1 MDEETCKSTLKRKN
15 ITTREQLLQYIKTLK
30 HNDRIRGTDSREKII
45 AMAFCGQYYLQ
56 IRSPSPKQRGR
67 LPSPKQRG
75 RSPSRERSPSKQK
88 EQEGGEG
95 IQIVFS
101 VLQKTEDIEL
111 PSSLSK
117 ETDIDNSLISTA
129 LAMMLDYFK
138 HVEDKEDSSMT
149 SKFINATM
157 NTIKALIRIP
167 LKFSQFV
174 LTNKTLFSILFML
187 IKILKVVFCI
197 WTSGLVNKKLIKK
210 TIESVTKHFA
220 GESEIG
226 KAFSELLTEITTCF
240 GNHGLNLAL
249 VGICL
254 STFVVK
260 KLSGYNLSKFT
271 LWIWTTLT
279 SILSYATSKFSE
291 HFSNLSSFQELIKD
305 PSGSVA
311 KMIFGKEFRTGDDV
325 KFFENTLR
333 FQGNIPK
340 EVENNNFYGF
350 GIFRGNTLPEKLVH
364 FMKGES
370 DIFILSVILNFIPV
384 KFLKWFIFHL
394 SDFMIENVQIQA
406 LQNLVKT
413 FKKTTGSC
421 LDLLNWIMTTSVDY
435 EVIKYVILQMK
446 DLFMDV
452 IPCLF
457 AKIKGYIIRLYDKD
471 YDDDELVNCCGSNI
485 QSAIELAMRKEF
497 NTWSNTGEW
506 IADSVQDFFNS
517 GGLMFKSLRK
527 RTLGWDGKS
536 LSKGRRKF
544 SGFKTKRSKI
554 FKDGAGAAPDVVVG
568 TSNIMNGVTYKTG
581 RIHLSLEEMFNLWE
595 LFTSNNNTLQFKQIT
610 LNDRA
615 GAGVVI
621 KHDLYNIKIKSE
633 VLREKLSK
641 SDDSEI
647 YPGVNEFKFMDI
659 YSYEIDTSPT
669 PITDGAHK
677 KFHYKKSQP
686 KKKIYLKTRVTSKK
700 QQQ

>member
-1 MDEETCKSTLKRKN
+1 MDEETCKRTLKRKN

-30 HNDRIRGTDSREKII
+30 HNDRINGTDSREKIY
-45 AMAFCGQYYLQ
+45 AMASCGQYYLQ
-56 IRSPSPKQRGR
+56 RGS
-67 LPSPKQRG
+67 PSPKQRG
-75 RSPSRERSPSKQK
+75 RSPSRKRSPSKQK

-249 VGICL
+249 VGVCL

-260 KLSGYNLSKFT
+260 KLSGYNLSEFT

-279 SILSYATSKFSE
+279 SILSNATSKFSE

-311 KMIFGKEFRTGDDV
+311 KMIFGKEFRTG
-325 KFFENTLR
+325 TLR

-435 EVIKYVILQMK
+435 EVIKYVIFKMK

-471 YDDDELVNCCGSNI
+471 YDEDELVNCCGSNI
-485 QSAIELAMRKEF
+485 QSAIELAMRKEYY
-497 NTWSNTGEW
+497 TWSNTGEW
-506 IADSVQDFFNS
+506 IADSVQSLFSS
-517 GGLMFKSLRK
+517 GGSLLKSIRK

-536 LSKGRRKF
+536 LKKGRRKF
-544 SGFKTKRSKI
+544 SGFKTKGGKKSKKV
-554 FKDGAGAAPDVVVG
+554 KDGAVG
-568 TSNIMNGVTYKTG
+568 
-581 RIHLSLEEMFNLWE
+581 E
-595 LFTSNNNTLQFKQIT
+595 
-610 LNDRA
+610 
-615 GAGVVI
+615 GAGIVDMVLYNTFEPLFRLRNPNLLNRLTLREI
-621 KHDLYNIKIKSE
+621 KPDNTILHHDLYNILILEYTDPLGAGAKKYKK
-633 VLREKLSK
+633 V
-641 SDDSEI
+641 DNSEI
-647 YPGVNEFKFMDI
+647 YPNVYYFTVPDVV
-659 YSYEIDTSPT
+659 SYQCIIKQDPV
-669 PITDGAHK
+669 PNNTDGAHE